1 MKKIIKKASIGV
13 MSLCLLLGM
22 GLFNPVSARPACSC
36 PDPNIDS
43 WKIDN
48 CTIYYVCR
56 NCHWSSTWNTCK

>member
-1 MKKIIKKASIGV
+1 

-22 GLFNPVSARPACSC
+22 GLFNPVSARPMCNC

-56 NCHWSSTWNTCK
+56 NCHWSSKWNTCK